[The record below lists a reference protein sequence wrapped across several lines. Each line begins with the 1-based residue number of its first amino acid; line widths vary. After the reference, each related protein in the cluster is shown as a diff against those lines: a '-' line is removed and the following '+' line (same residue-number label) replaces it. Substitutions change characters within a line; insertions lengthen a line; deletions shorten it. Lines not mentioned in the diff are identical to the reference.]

1 MGLGHSPSLVMDGL
15 VFSIDAGNSRCY
27 SGSGNTAF
35 GLVAGIGGTLVNGVG
50 FTSSNNGIFTFDGS
64 NDFINIPGIEINTS
78 FTIGMYFLSLS
89 DNRTN
94 IITGKYA
101 GGTTDFWIGTTNS
114 GGPYKAWFSITD
126 GANPNKLETKSYNLT
141 TGVWYY
147 ITAVYSNN
155 NNSTYT
161 ASLYMNGVLQQ
172 SLTGG
177 LGFSNPTG
185 NYTIGNY
192 SIGTPF
198 SAFFQGNLG
207 SHHYYSRALSAQEI
221 KQNFNATKK
230 RYGL

>member
-1 MGLGHSPSLVMDGL
+1 MDGL

-35 GLVAGIGGTLVNGVG
+35 GLIGGIGGTLVNGVG
-50 FTSSNNGIFTFDGS
+50 FTSSNSGSFVFDGT

-126 GANPNKLETKSYNLT
+126 GANPNKLETTSYNLT

-147 ITAVYSNN
+147 ITAVYNNN

-198 SAFFQGNLG
+198 SAYFQGNLG
-207 SHHYYSRALSAQEI
+207 CHHYYNRALTAAEV
-221 KQNFNATKK
+221 KQNYNATKK

>member
-1 MGLGHSPSLVMDGL
+1 MGLKHHPRVVTNGL
-15 VFSIDAGNSRCY
+15 VYYLDAANPRCY
-27 SGSGNTAF
+27 SGSGITSNA
-35 GLVAGIGGTLVNGVG
+35 LVGGIGATLINGVG
-50 FTSSNNGIFTFDGS
+50 FTTSNSGSFVFDGT

-147 ITAVYSNN
+147 ITAVYNNN

-192 SIGTPF
+192 SIGTPV
-198 SAFFQGNLG
+198 SAYFQGNLG
-207 SHHYYSRALSAQEI
+207 SHHYYNRALTQQEI
-221 KQNFNATKK
+221 LQNYNATKM

>member
-1 MGLGHSPSLVMDGL
+1 MGLSHSPSLVMDGL

-35 GLVAGIGGTLVNGVG
+35 GLIGGIGGTLLNGVG
-50 FTSSNNGIFTFDGS
+50 FTSSNNGSFIFDGS

-126 GANPNKLETKSYNLT
+126 GANPQKLETKSYNLT
-141 TGVWYY
+141 SGVWYY
-147 ITAVYSNN
+147 ITAVY

-207 SHHYYSRALSAQEI
+207 SHHYYNRALSAQEI
-221 KQNFNATKK
+221 KQNYNATKK

>member
-1 MGLGHSPSLVMDGL
+1 MGVKSGPKVVKDGL
-15 VFSIDAGNSRCY
+15 LLSLDPAVFRSY
-27 SGSGNTAF
+27 SGT
-35 GLVAGIGGTLVNGVG
+35 GLTVNGLIGGIGGTLVNGVG
-50 FTSSNNGIFTFDGS
+50 FTSTNNGNFSFDGT
-64 NDFINIPGIEINTS
+64 NDFINISGLEINSS

-101 GGTTDFWIGTTNS
+101 GGTSDFWIGTTNS

-126 GANPNKLETKSYNLT
+126 GANPNKLETTSYNLT

-147 ITAVYSNN
+147 ITAVYNS
-155 NNSTYT
+155 STYT
-161 ASLYMNGVLQQ
+161 ASLYMNGIHQQ
-172 SLTGG
+172 TLTGS

-198 SAFFQGNLG
+198 SAYFQGNLG
-207 SHHYYSRALSAQEI
+207 LHHYYNRTLSAQEI
-221 KQNFNATKK
+221 LQNYNATKR